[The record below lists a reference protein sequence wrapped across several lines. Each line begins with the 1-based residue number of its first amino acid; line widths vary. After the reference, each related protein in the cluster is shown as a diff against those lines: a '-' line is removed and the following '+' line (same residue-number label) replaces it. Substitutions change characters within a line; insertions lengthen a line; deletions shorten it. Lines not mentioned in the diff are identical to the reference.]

1 MAAQDN
7 LDYRAQ
13 LDQNIPQQVLSLQEE
28 VEKADLPQDL
38 REKVLERLARIST
51 LGATP
56 SAFDELDRTADY
68 VDWIVNL
75 PWNKKGED
83 VLELE
88 YAKKILD
95 KNHYGLEDIK
105 DRMLEFISIMKLNK
119 QKVEQVEQVEK
130 VEGVRAPI
138 LCFVGLVGTGKT
150 TIAYSI
156 AEALGKK
163 FSRIPFGGMGDPLD
177 LRGQSKVHPEAEP
190 GQVIKSLRKV
200 SVRNPVILLDEIDRV
215 TEEGRP
221 SIMGVLIELLD
232 PEQNQAFLDHYID
245 HPFDLSEVLFIATAN
260 NTTNISTAVLD
271 RLEVLQMPSYTDEQ
285 KIVIG
290 KNYMLPRII
299 EESGLPSK
307 IITFDDGVWP
317 NIVRPLGYDAGM
329 RTLERTIEGIVRKVA
344 REYVE
349 GKTQTLHLNEENI
362 KPYLPSY

>member
-1 MAAQDN
+1 MEPARQD
-7 LDYRAQ
+7 
-13 LDQNIPQQVLSLQEE
+13 IPQQVLRLQEE

-38 REKVLERLARIST
+38 REKVLERLSRISHI
-51 LGATP
+51 GASP
-56 SAFDELDRTADY
+56 AAFDELDRTADY

-88 YAKKILD
+88 HAKKILD

-105 DRMLEFISIMKLNK
+105 DRVLEFISIMKLNQ
-119 QKVEQVEQVEK
+119 QKSGAQ
-130 VEGVRAPI
+130 VRAPI

-190 GQVIKSLRKV
+190 GQVIKALRKV
-200 SVRNPVILLDEIDRV
+200 GVRNPVILLDEIDRV
-215 TEEGRP
+215 TEEGRA
-221 SIMGVLIELLD
+221 SIMGVLVELLD

-245 HPFDLSEVLFIATAN
+245 FPFDLSEVLFITTAN
-260 NTTNISTAVLD
+260 NTTNIATAVLD

-285 KIVIG
+285 KITIG
-290 KNYMLPRII
+290 KDYMLPRII
-299 EESGLPSK
+299 EESGLAEG
-307 IITFDDGVWP
+307 ILTIDDTVWP

-329 RTLERTIEGIVRKVA
+329 RTLERTIEGIVRKIA
-344 REYVE
+344 REVVE
-349 GKTQTLHLNEENI
+349 GKTQKIHLTTENI